1 MGRHRSFSSEFKRQI
16 AREFLDGREGLHELA
31 RRHSQLRKLI
41 RLWIRKYEAGEF
53 SDERRDR
60 YGSPRTRRKSPNW
73 AQGRPVDDGG
83 PVVFEPDVEVHPID
97 PHVNVLAPGEVAL
110 GSWRTLSPSRRSAA
124 RCWSATARLL
134 PRPATLPVRGGNRPS
149 KARADRENYGRQRA
163 KKIQPIIG
171 IDTTNKRIRISKFSD
186 LFLTGIALRGLE

>member
-31 RRHSQLRKLI
+31 RRYSQSRKLSGRGI
-41 RLWIRKYEAGEF
+41 RRYEADEC
-53 SDERRDR
+53 SDEWRNR
-60 YGSPRTRRKSPNW
+60 YGSPRTRRKSPSW

-97 PHVNVLAPGEVAL
+97 THVNVLAPAEVAL
-110 GSWRTLSPSRRSAA
+110 GSWHTLSPSRRLAA

-149 KARADRENYGRQRA
+149 KARADRENYGRWRA
-163 KKIQPIIG
+163 KKDPTDHWHRYHQ
-171 IDTTNKRIRISKFSD
+171 
-186 LFLTGIALRGLE
+186 